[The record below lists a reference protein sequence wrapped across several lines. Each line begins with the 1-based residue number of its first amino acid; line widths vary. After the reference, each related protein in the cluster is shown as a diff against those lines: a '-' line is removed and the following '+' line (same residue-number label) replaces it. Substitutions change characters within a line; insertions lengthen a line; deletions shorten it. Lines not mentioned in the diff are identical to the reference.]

1 MTYTDDWEN
10 HVEEVLCSYHT
21 KVQELSKFSPYKL
34 LFGFDAHQPIELN
47 LPVPPLAENLPTNL
61 ESIRSKA
68 QQNLSKAQQRQK
80 KRYDL
85 KHKGCLFNVG
95 EKVWKYN
102 ARRDTR
108 MGDKLT
114 PR

>member
-1 MTYTDDWEN
+1 MAYGDNWEN
-10 HVEEVLCSYHT
+10 HIDAVLFGYRT
-21 KVQELSKFSPYKL
+21 KRQESSKFSPFEVLY
-34 LFGFDAHQPIELN
+34 GFRARQPIELQ
-47 LPVPPLAENLPTNL
+47 LPVPQTERMEVPVETIRMAAQRNLGV
-61 ESIRSKA
+61 A
-68 QQNLSKAQQRQK
+68 QQKQK
-80 KRYDL
+80 DRYDI
-85 KHKGCLFNVG
+85 KHKGCLFKVS